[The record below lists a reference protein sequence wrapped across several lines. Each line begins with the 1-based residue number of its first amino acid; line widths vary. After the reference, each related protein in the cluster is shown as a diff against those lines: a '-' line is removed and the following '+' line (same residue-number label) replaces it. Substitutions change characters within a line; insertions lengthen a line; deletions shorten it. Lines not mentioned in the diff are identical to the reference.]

1 MAGRQL
7 AGSLFNDDPEY
18 CRARNEESKS
28 TDFGNLA
35 RSIAQGWEIRLPIST
50 ARRLRAEVIARPGI
64 DLARNKL

>member
-35 RSIAQGWEIRLPIST
+35 RSIAQGWGNPFADFHGKT
-50 ARRLRAEVIARPGI
+50 AES
-64 DLARNKL
+64 